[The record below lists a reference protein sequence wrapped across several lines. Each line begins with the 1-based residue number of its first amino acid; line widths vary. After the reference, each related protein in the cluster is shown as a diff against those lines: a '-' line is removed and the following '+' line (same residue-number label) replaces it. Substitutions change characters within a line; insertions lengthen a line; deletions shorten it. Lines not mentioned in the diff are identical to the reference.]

1 MSWVIQNSVN
11 RIFNAFKRNKNN
23 IYKEDI
29 EALKLI
35 NETLLEREKTLVNDN
50 ILFAKLLSIQL
61 RQNIIYFKDIGLAIK
76 AVQRDLRNSVEFNI
90 NLLTLD
96 LNNHELENYFKIIGI
111 EKYNTLQEW
120 ESNKQII
127 SDNQQEISKKVLKSW
142 SVEDVEKSFY
152 KSANQMIKDIE
163 NYK

>member
-11 RIFNAFKRNKNN
+11 RVFNAFKRNKNN

-35 NETLLEREKTLVNDN
+35 NEALLEREKTLVNDN

-76 AVQRDLRNSVEFNI
+76 AVQRDLRNTVEFNI

-96 LNNHELENYFKIIGI
+96 LNNHELENYFKSIGI
-111 EKYNTLQEW
+111 HKYDTLQEW

-152 KSANQMIKDIE
+152 KSANQIIKDIE

>member
-1 MSWVIQNSVN
+1 MSWIIQNSVN

-35 NETLLEREKTLVNDN
+35 NEALLECEKTLVNDN
-50 ILFAKLLSIQL
+50 ILFAKLLSVQL

-76 AVQRDLRNSVEFNI
+76 AVQRDLRNTVEFNI

-96 LNNHELENYFKIIGI
+96 LNNYELENYFKSIGI
-111 EKYNTLQEW
+111 EKYNTLEEW
-120 ESNKQII
+120 EKNKQII

-152 KSANQMIKDIE
+152 KSVNQIIKDIE

>member
-11 RIFNAFKRNKNN
+11 RVFNAFKRNKNN

-35 NETLLEREKTLVNDN
+35 NEALLEREKTLVNDN

-76 AVQRDLRNSVEFNI
+76 AIQRDLRNTVEFNI
-90 NLLTLD
+90 NLLTFD
-96 LNNHELENYFKIIGI
+96 LNNHELENYFESIGI
-111 EKYNTLQEW
+111 VKYNTLQEW
-120 ESNKQII
+120 ENNKQII

-152 KSANQMIKDIE
+152 KSANQIIKDIE